1 MKAKYLTL
9 AICLILPL
17 MSTAQK
23 SPAGDWEASLKIQGI
38 ELPLVIH
45 LKQKGDAWEGSF
57 DSPKQKAYNI
67 SLTSV
72 SLRADTL
79 EFTHKQAGIRFL
91 GLFQADSIPGN
102 FSQGGKTMPMTLRR
116 QLGAPIKVAETIR
129 PQQPKPPFNYS
140 IREVKI
146 KNKAANLTLAGTL
159 TVPAGKGPFPAVV
172 LISGSGPQDRNSEV
186 FDHQP
191 FAVLAHHL
199 TQAGIAVLRYDD
211 RGVGKSTGDFNA
223 ATSEDFAGDA
233 LAAWAFLRKQKGI
246 NKNKVGLIG
255 HSEGGMVAPIA
266 FARQPEPAFVVLMAG
281 VGIPVTAL
289 LAEQIQAV
297 GQSEGLSQAAI
308 DSQLST
314 NARTF
319 HWLKTL
325 PATQARDSLQAYLA
339 AQKALLPA
347 NDAAARE
354 QFENQAAG
362 ALRTYLDP
370 WFLYFIGY
378 DPRPNLMKLSCP
390 VLAINGDK
398 DVQVLAAS
406 NLQGI
411 EAALKAGGNK
421 NYKICSLPGLNH
433 LFQPAKTGAVSE
445 YATIDTTFDPAAME
459 VIASWIKG
467 LK

>member
-1 MKAKYLTL
+1 
-9 AICLILPL
+9 
-17 MSTAQK
+17 
-23 SPAGDWEASLKIQGI
+23 
-38 ELPLVIH
+38 
-45 LKQKGDAWEGSF
+45 
-57 DSPKQKAYNI
+57 
-67 SLTSV
+67 
-72 SLRADTL
+72 
-79 EFTHKQAGIRFL
+79 
-91 GLFQADSIPGN
+91 
-102 FSQGGKTMPMTLRR
+102 
-116 QLGAPIKVAETIR
+116 
-129 PQQPKPPFNYS
+129 
-140 IREVKI
+140 
-146 KNKAANLTLAGTL
+146 
-159 TVPAGKGPFPAVV
+159 
-172 LISGSGPQDRNSEV
+172 
-186 FDHQP
+186 
-191 FAVLAHHL
+191 
-199 TQAGIAVLRYDD
+199 
-211 RGVGKSTGDFNA
+211 
-223 ATSEDFAGDA
+223 
-233 LAAWAFLRKQKGI
+233 
-246 NKNKVGLIG
+246 
-255 HSEGGMVAPIA
+255 
-266 FARQPEPAFVVLMAG
+266 
-281 VGIPVTAL
+281 VTAL
-289 LAEQIQAV
+289 LAEQIQAI

-411 EAALKAGGNK
+411 EAALKSGGNK

-467 LK
+467 LN

>member
-1 MKAKYLTL
+1 MKALRLTL
-9 AICLILPL
+9 AFCLALPL
-17 MSTAQK
+17 FSAAQK
-23 SPAGDWEASLKIQGI
+23 SPAGDWEGSLSIQGMQ
-38 ELPLVIH
+38 LPLVVH
-45 LKQKGDAWEGSF
+45 LHEKGGAWEGSF

-67 SLTSV
+67 TLSSV
-72 SLRADTL
+72 AFHGDTL
-79 EFTHKQAGIRFL
+79 EFTHKAAGIRYL
-91 GLFQADSIPGN
+91 GMWQVDSLVGN
-102 FSQGGKTMPMTLRR
+102 FSQGGRTFPMTLRR
-116 QLGAPIKVAETIR
+116 VQGAPKKQAESVR
-129 PQQPKPPFNYS
+129 PQQPKAPFNYS
-140 IREVKI
+140 VREVKI
-146 KNKAANLTLAGTL
+146 KNKTAKLTLAGTL

-211 RGVGKSTGDFNA
+211 RGVGQSTGDFNG

-233 LAAWAFLRKQKGI
+233 LAAWDFLRKQKGI
-246 NKNKVGLIG
+246 NKNKVGLVG

-266 FARQPEPAFVVLMAG
+266 FARQPEPAFVVLLAG
-281 VGIPVTAL
+281 VGIPVIDL

-297 GQSEGLSQAAI
+297 GQTEGLSQATI
-308 DSQLST
+308 DSQLVT
-314 NARTF
+314 NARTLS
-319 HWLKTL
+319 WLKNL
-325 PATQARDSLQAYLA
+325 PPTQARDSLQAYLA

-347 NDAAARE
+347 DDAAARE
-354 QFENQAAG
+354 QFDNQAVG

-378 DPRPNLMKLSCP
+378 DPRPNLMKLTCP
-390 VLAINGDK
+390 VLAINGEK

-433 LFQPAKTGAVSE
+433 LFQPAQTGAVSE
-445 YATIDTTFDPAAME
+445 YATIDTTIDPAALE
-459 VIASWIKG
+459 VITSWIKG
-467 LK
+467 L

>member
-1 MKAKYLTL
+1 MKAKHLTL
-9 AICLILPL
+9 AICLFLPL
-17 MSTAQK
+17 LSAAQK
-23 SPAGDWEASLKIQGI
+23 SPAGDWEGSLSIQGI
-38 ELPLVIH
+38 QLPLVVH
-45 LKQKGDAWEGSF
+45 LQEKGGAWEGSF

-72 SLRADTL
+72 AFRGDTL

-91 GLFQADSIPGN
+91 GLYQTDSIAGN
-102 FSQGGKTMPMTLRR
+102 FSQGGKTFPMTLQRV
-116 QLGAPIKVAETIR
+116 QGAPLKVAQTIR

-140 IREVKI
+140 VREVKI
-146 KNKAANLTLAGTL
+146 KNKAAKLTLAGTL

-211 RGVGKSTGDFNA
+211 RGVGHSTGDFNG
-223 ATSEDFAGDA
+223 ATSEDFARDA

-281 VGIPVTAL
+281 VGIPVSDL

-297 GQSEGLSQAAI
+297 GKSEGLSQAAI
-308 DSQLST
+308 DSQLVNS
-314 NARTF
+314 ARMF
-319 HWLKTL
+319 SWLKNL
-325 PATQARDSLQAYLA
+325 PADQVRDSIVAYYA
-339 AQKALLPA
+339 AEKALLSA
-347 NDAAARE
+347 SDAVARE
-354 QFENQAAG
+354 QFNNLEAA

-411 EAALKAGGNK
+411 EAALKSGGNK

-433 LFQPAKTGAVSE
+433 LFQPAQTGAVSE

-467 LK
+467 LN

>member
-1 MKAKYLTL
+1 MKAKHLTL
-9 AICLILPL
+9 AICLFLPL
-17 MSTAQK
+17 LSTAQK

-38 ELPLVIH
+38 ELPLVVH

-72 SLRADTL
+72 SLRADTV

-116 QLGAPIKVAETIR
+116 QLGAPTKVAETIR

-233 LAAWAFLRKQKGI
+233 LAAWAFVQKQKGI

-266 FARQPEPAFVVLMAG
+266 FARQSEPAFVVLMAG

-289 LAEQIQAV
+289 LAEQIQAI

-411 EAALKAGGNK
+411 EAALKSGGNK

-467 LK
+467 LN

>member
-1 MKAKYLTL
+1 MKAMH
-9 AICLILPL
+9 LILVLCLSLPL
-17 MSTAQK
+17 FSTGQK
-23 SPAGDWEASLKIQGI
+23 LPAGDWEASLKIQGT

-45 LKQKGDAWEGSF
+45 LKQKGDGWEGSF

-72 SLRADTL
+72 ALRADTL

-102 FSQGGKTMPMTLRR
+102 FSQGGKTFPMTLRR
-116 QLGAPIKVAETIR
+116 VQGAPATVAETIR

-140 IREVKI
+140 IRDVKI
-146 KNKAANLTLAGTL
+146 KNKAAKLTLAGTL

-172 LISGSGPQDRNSEV
+172 LISGSGPQNRNSEV

-211 RGVGKSTGDFNA
+211 RGVGESTGDFNG

-281 VGIPVTAL
+281 VGIPVTDL
-289 LAEQIQAV
+289 LAEQMQAV

-308 DSQLST
+308 DSQLNT
-314 NARTF
+314 NARIF
-319 HWLKTL
+319 GWLKNL
-325 PATQARDSLQAYLA
+325 PVTQARDSLQAYLA
-339 AQKALLPA
+339 AQKNQLPA
-347 NDAAARE
+347 GDAAARE
-354 QFENQAAG
+354 QFDNQAAG

-406 NLQGI
+406 NLQSI

-421 NYKICSLPGLNH
+421 HYKICSLPGLNH

-467 LK
+467 LE

>member
-1 MKAKYLTL
+1 MKAKYLTF
-9 AICLILPL
+9 AICLFLPL
-17 MSTAQK
+17 LSSAQK
-23 SPAGDWEASLKIQGI
+23 SPAGDWEGRLKIQGI

-45 LKQKGDAWEGSF
+45 LKPKGDVWEGSF

-67 SLTSV
+67 SFSTVSV
-72 SLRADTL
+72 RADTL

-91 GLFQADSIPGN
+91 GLYQADSIVGN
-102 FSQGGKTMPMTLRR
+102 FSQGGKTFPLTFMR
-116 QLGAPIKVAETIR
+116 QQASTVVESTVAR

-140 IREVKI
+140 VRDVKI
-146 KNKAANLTLAGTL
+146 KNKAAKLTLAATL

-172 LISGSGPQDRNSEV
+172 FISGSGPQDRNSEV

-211 RGVGKSTGDFNA
+211 RGAGESTGDFNGA
-223 ATSEDFAGDA
+223 SSEDFAGDA

-281 VGIPVTAL
+281 VGIPVTDL

-297 GQSEGLSQAAI
+297 GQSEGLSQAVI

-319 HWLKTL
+319 RWLKTL
-325 PATQARDSLQAYLA
+325 PSAQARDSLQAYLA

-347 NDAAARE
+347 NNAAARE
-354 QFENQAAG
+354 QFDNQAAG

-398 DVQVLAAS
+398 DVQVQAAS
-406 NLQGI
+406 NLRGI

-459 VIASWIKG
+459 LIASWIKG
-467 LK
+467 LN